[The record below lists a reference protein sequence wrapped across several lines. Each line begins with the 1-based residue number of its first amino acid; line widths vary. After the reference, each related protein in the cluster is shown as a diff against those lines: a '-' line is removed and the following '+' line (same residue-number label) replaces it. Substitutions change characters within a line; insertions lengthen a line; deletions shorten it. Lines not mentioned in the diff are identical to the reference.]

1 MPPTDASD
9 RVRARPHAEAVV
21 APTAS
26 VTGWVRIG
34 QLLRFGFVG
43 VLGTAVNVAILHVLH
58 TELGWGFT
66 RSSAIAT
73 ELAIVHNYIWN
84 ELWTFHIRKLDL
96 GRLIR
101 YQMSSLLAA
110 TVTVVVATLAKEIMD
125 PRLAQLVGI
134 LAGAGLNY
142 VVNVRWTWGPTA
154 TISRPTNEDAAM
166 LADQIQT
173 DLHSAMKARDTHA
186 VASLRMVL
194 ARIKEASTSA
204 GHGTEV
210 TDDEVQMLIRRE
222 AKRREEAAATFSDA
236 GRTELA
242 ETELAELDVLKRYL
256 PAEMSDDDLA
266 AIVDATI
273 AETGASSPGDLGRV
287 MGAVMP
293 KVRGQ
298 AAGGRVNA
306 LVRERLSS

>member
-1 MPPTDASD
+1 MQPTEASA
-9 RVRARPHAEAVV
+9 RVGDHGHLDAVV
-21 APTAS
+21 APALP
-26 VTGWVRIG
+26 VTPCVRRG
-34 QLLRFGFVG
+34 QLLRFGLVG

-58 TELGWGFT
+58 SELGWGFT

-84 ELWTFHIRKLDL
+84 ELWTFHIRQLNL

-101 YQMSSLLAA
+101 YQTSSLLAA
-110 TVTVVVATLAKEIMD
+110 IVTVGVATLAKEVMD
-125 PRLAQLVGI
+125 PRLAQFVGI
-134 LAGAGLNY
+134 LAGASLNY

-154 TISRPTNEDAAM
+154 TIARSANEDAPM

-173 DLHSAMKARDTHA
+173 DLHTAMKARDTHA
-186 VASLRMVL
+186 VAALRMVL
-194 ARIKEASTSA
+194 ARIKEARTSA
-204 GHGTEV
+204 GHGAEV

-222 AKRREEAAATFSDA
+222 AKRREEAAATFTDA
-236 GRTELA
+236 GRTDLA
-242 ETELAELDVLKRYL
+242 TTELAELKVLKRYL

-293 KVRGQ
+293 KLKGQ

-306 LVRERLSS
+306 LVRERLAP

>member
-1 MPPTDASD
+1 MQPTDASD
-9 RVRARPHAEAVV
+9 HVCDQRHAEAVTP
-21 APTAS
+21 ALP
-26 VTGWVRIG
+26 VTRWVRIG
-34 QLLRFGFVG
+34 QLLRFGLVG

-58 TELGWGFT
+58 SELGWGFT

-84 ELWTFHIRKLDL
+84 ELWTFHIRQLNL

-101 YQMSSLLAA
+101 YQTSSLLAA
-110 TVTVVVATLAKEIMD
+110 IVTVVVATLAKEIMD

-142 VVNVRWTWGPTA
+142 LVNVRWTWGPTA
-154 TISRPTNEDAAM
+154 TIARFTNEDAPM
-166 LADQIQT
+166 FADQIQT

-186 VASLRMVL
+186 VAALRMVL
-194 ARIKEASTSA
+194 ARIKEARTSA
-204 GHGTEV
+204 GHGAEV
-210 TDDEVQMLIRRE
+210 TDDEVQTLIRRE
-222 AKRREEAAATFSDA
+222 AKRREEAAATFTDA
-236 GRTELA
+236 GRTDLA
-242 ETELAELDVLKRYL
+242 ETELAELKVLKRYL

-293 KVRGQ
+293 KLKGQ

-306 LVRERLSS
+306 LVRERLTS